1 MKILVSD
8 LDNDIILNG
17 NEQIESIKKFT
28 REGNIFI
35 CASDKAINYIADQL
49 SLIDINIEYF
59 ICNDGGAIFDKYYN
73 IIFRKDMR
81 SEVVRPIIN
90 MLKDDDNILETFIDT
105 THGFVTDTDK
115 CANGIVARPF
125 DKEKA
130 ELLLNKIVLKYP
142 SIHGHVNDNWLN
154 IIDVEVNKK
163 NALDYLIEN
172 YRLNK
177 DDIYVL
183 GTGIND
189 LEMVENFKSYVLK
202 DSKEDLK
209 KFAIKEVNNI
219 SEIIDILLNEKEN
232 INNNDYVD
240 DIEPY
245 FE

>member
-1 MKILVSD
+1 MKILISD
-8 LDNDIILNG
+8 LDNDIVLNG
-17 NEQIESIKKFT
+17 KEQIESIKRFT

-35 CASDKAINYIADQL
+35 CATDKAINYIADHL

-59 ICNDGGAIFDKYYN
+59 ICNDGAAIFDKYYN
-73 IIFRKDMR
+73 IIYRKDMR
-81 SEVVRPIIN
+81 SDVVRPIIN

-105 THGFVTDTDK
+105 THGFVSDAEK

-130 ELLLNKIVLKYP
+130 EVLLNKIVLKYP
-142 SIHGHVNDNWLN
+142 SVHGHVNDNWLN
-154 IIDVEVNKK
+154 IIDIEVNKK
-163 NALDYLIEN
+163 TAIEYLIDN
-172 YRLNK
+172 YHLNK

-183 GTGIND
+183 GQGVND

-209 KFAIKEVNNI
+209 KFAIKEVENI
-219 SEIIDILLNEKEN
+219 SELVDILLEDNTEK
-232 INNNDYVD
+232 NNDYID
-240 DIEPY
+240 EIEPY